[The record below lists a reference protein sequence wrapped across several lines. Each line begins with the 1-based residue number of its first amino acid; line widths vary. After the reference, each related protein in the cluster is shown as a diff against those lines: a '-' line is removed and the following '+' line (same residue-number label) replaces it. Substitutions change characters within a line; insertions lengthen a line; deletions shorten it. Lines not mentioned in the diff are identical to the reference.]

1 MRGQRDGAT
10 VTASRVRNRGRRR
23 FVGALA
29 ATVILVGVL
38 FVAVFPLQS
47 YRTQRAATVKAEA
60 ELRDV
65 RNERSRVR
73 RESELLQTDAEIERQ
88 ARKKF
93 GYQKPGEET
102 YNILPAPTDPIG
114 LPDTWPFTGV
124 ERALGG

>member
-1 MRGQRDGAT
+1 MGG
-10 VTASRVRNRGRRR
+10 
-23 FVGALA
+23 LA

-38 FVAVFPLQS
+38 FVAVFPLQT

-65 RNERSRVR
+65 REERARVK
-73 RESELLQTDAEIERQ
+73 RESALLQTDAEIERR
-88 ARKKF
+88 AREKY

-102 YNILPAPTDPIG
+102 YNILPAPIDPIG